1 MHLAPTER
9 QQRLRA
15 ELRTYFRSLMP
26 DGPPPADDP
35 ARQRAVLRR
44 IGADGL
50 LGLGWPVAYGGQGRG
65 ADEQF
70 VFFDEAYRAGAPVS
84 MVTLNTVGPTLMKY
98 GSEEQKDFFLP
109 RILSGDLVFAIG
121 YSEPSA
127 GTDLASLR
135 TRAVRAGARAG
146 ARTGAVQARALR
158 EGEGEGGGKGG
169 GKGDGERGG
178 GGDADGDGGDGC
190 RREGAGYYGG
200 EGAGDGDGDG
210 GGGYGREG
218 AGYRGD
224 GGEGAGYGGEGDWLI
239 DGQKIFTSNA
249 QNADWIWLACRTDPD
264 APKHQGISILLVP
277 TDAPG
282 FSWTPIETVGG
293 QTTTA
298 TYYDGTRVP
307 AGNLVGEKNGGWGL
321 ITNQLNHERVALA
334 AIGMQAEDFY
344 AAALEAARTPDPVT
358 GRRRIDEPWV
368 RFQLAEVH
376 ARLAASRLLNW
387 RLVGD
392 VGAGRLA
399 PGDASG
405 VKVAGTESAVAV
417 YRMCQH
423 IVGADALVRSGSPG
437 VFGDGELERMN
448 RAAQIN
454 TFGGGVSEVQR
465 EIVATM
471 RLGMKRGRR

>member
-15 ELRTYFRSLMP
+15 ELRTYFRDLMP

-35 ARQRAVLRR
+35 GAQRALLRR

-50 LGLGWPVAYGGQGRG
+50 LGIGWPVAYGGQGRG

-98 GSEEQKDFFLP
+98 GSESQKEYFLP
-109 RILSGDLVFAIG
+109 RILRGDLVFAIG

-135 TRAVRAGARAG
+135 TRAVR
-146 ARTGAVQARALR
+146 
-158 EGEGEGGGKGG
+158 EGES
-169 GKGDGERGG
+169 
-178 GGDADGDGGDGC
+178 
-190 RREGAGYYGG
+190 
-200 EGAGDGDGDG
+200 
-210 GGGYGREG
+210 
-218 AGYRGD
+218 
-224 GGEGAGYGGEGDWLI
+224 WLI

-249 QNADWIWLACRTDPD
+249 QQADWIWLACRTDPD
-264 APKHQGISILLVP
+264 ASKHRGISIVLVP

-293 QTTTA
+293 LTTTA
-298 TYYDGTRVP
+298 TYYDGIRVP
-307 AGNLVGEKNGGWGL
+307 SSNLVGEENGGWEL

-344 AAALEAARTPDPVT
+344 AAALQTASTPDPVT
-358 GRRRIDEPWV
+358 GRRRVDEPWV
-368 RFQLAEVH
+368 RFRLAEVH

-405 VKVAGTESAVAV
+405 VKVAGTESAVAS
-417 YRMCQH
+417 YRMCQEV
-423 IVGADALVRSGSPG
+423 VGAQALVRSGSPG

-471 RLGMKRGRR
+471 RLGMTRGRR

>member
-1 MHLAPTER
+1 VHLAPTER

-15 ELRTYFRSLMP
+15 ELRTYFRDLMP

-35 ARQRAVLRR
+35 GRQRALLRR

-98 GSEEQKDFFLP
+98 GSEEQKAFFLP

-135 TRAVRAGARAG
+135 TRAVREGG
-146 ARTGAVQARALR
+146 ELEGVEGGVR
-158 EGEGEGGGKGG
+158 EGVEGGVREGVEGG
-169 GKGDGERGG
+169 V
-178 GGDADGDGGDGC
+178 
-190 RREGAGYYGG
+190 REGAEGGVLEGAEGVVPEGRGAVG
-200 EGAGDGDGDG
+200 EGAEGKRGV
-210 GGGYGREG
+210 REG
-218 AGYRGD
+218 AYWR
-224 GGEGAGYGGEGDWLI
+224 I

-293 QTTTA
+293 LTTTA
-298 TYYDGTRVP
+298 TYYDGIRVP
-307 AGNLVGEKNGGWGL
+307 AANLVGEENGGWGL

-344 AAALEAARTPDPVT
+344 AAALQAARTPDPVT

-368 RFQLAEVH
+368 RFRLAEAH
-376 ARLAASRLLNW
+376 ARLTASRLLNW

-392 VGAGRLA
+392 VGDGRLA

-405 VKVAGTESAVAV
+405 VKVVGTESAVAV
-417 YRMCQH
+417 YRMCQE

>member
-9 QQRLRA
+9 QRRLRA
-15 ELRTYFRSLMP
+15 ELRAYFRELMP
-26 DGPPPADDP
+26 EGPSATGPDG
-35 ARQRAVLRR
+35 QRALLRR
-44 IGADGL
+44 IGADGW
-50 LGLGWPVAYGGQGRG
+50 LGLGWPEAYGGQGRG

-98 GSEEQKDFFLP
+98 GTEEQKDFFLP
-109 RILSGDLVFAIG
+109 RILRGEVVFAIG

-135 TRAVRAGARAG
+135 TRAVRVG
-146 ARTGAVQARALR
+146 R
-158 EGEGEGGGKGG
+158 EGEGEGEGEGEDLGTGSGAGAGG
-169 GKGDGERGG
+169 GCAGRDGAGADGE
-178 GGDADGDGGDGC
+178 
-190 RREGAGYYGG
+190 
-200 EGAGDGDGDG
+200 
-210 GGGYGREG
+210 
-218 AGYRGD
+218 
-224 GGEGAGYGGEGDWLI
+224 WLV
-239 DGQKIFTSNA
+239 DGQKVFTSNA
-249 QNADWIWLACRTDPD
+249 QHADWIWLACRTDPD
-264 APKHQGISILLVP
+264 APKHKGISILLVP

-293 QTTTA
+293 LTTTA
-298 TYYDGTRVP
+298 TYYDGIRVP
-307 AGNLVGEKNGGWGL
+307 ASRLVGEENGGWGL

-344 AAALEAARTPDPVT
+344 AAALAAARTPDPVT
-358 GRRRIDEPWV
+358 GRRRVDEPWV
-368 RFQLAEVH
+368 RSKLAEVH
-376 ARLAASRLLNW
+376 ARLAATRLLNW

-399 PGDASG
+399 AGDASG
-405 VKVAGTESAVAV
+405 VKVVGTESAVAV
-417 YRMCQH
+417 YRMCQE
-423 IVGADALVRSGSPG
+423 IVGSDALVRSGSPG
-437 VFGDGELERMN
+437 VFEDGELERMN

-471 RLGMKRGRR
+471 RLGMTRGRR

>member
-15 ELRTYFRSLMP
+15 ELRTYFRDLMP

-35 ARQRAVLRR
+35 GRQRALLRR

-98 GSEEQKDFFLP
+98 GSEEQKEFFLP

-135 TRAVRAGARAG
+135 TRAVRDGAETSGPGDA
-146 ARTGAVQARALR
+146 
-158 EGEGEGGGKGG
+158 EGGHW
-169 GKGDGERGG
+169 R
-178 GGDADGDGGDGC
+178 
-190 RREGAGYYGG
+190 
-200 EGAGDGDGDG
+200 
-210 GGGYGREG
+210 
-218 AGYRGD
+218 
-224 GGEGAGYGGEGDWLI
+224 I

-293 QTTTA
+293 LTTTA
-298 TYYDGTRVP
+298 TYYDGIRVP
-307 AGNLVGEKNGGWGL
+307 GGNLVGEENDGWGL
-321 ITNQLNHERVALA
+321 ITNQLNHERVSLA

-344 AAALEAARTPDPVT
+344 AAALEASRTPDPVN

-368 RFQLAEVH
+368 RFRLAEVH

-405 VKVAGTESAVAV
+405 VKVVGTESAVAV
-417 YRMCQH
+417 YRMCQE

>member
-15 ELRTYFRSLMP
+15 ELRTYFRDLMP

-35 ARQRAVLRR
+35 GGQRALLRR

-50 LGLGWPVAYGGQGRG
+50 LGIGWPVAYGGQGRG

-98 GSEEQKDFFLP
+98 GSESQKEYFLP
-109 RILSGDLVFAIG
+109 RILRGDLVFAIG

-135 TRAVRAGARAG
+135 TRAVR
-146 ARTGAVQARALR
+146 
-158 EGEGEGGGKGG
+158 EGES
-169 GKGDGERGG
+169 
-178 GGDADGDGGDGC
+178 
-190 RREGAGYYGG
+190 
-200 EGAGDGDGDG
+200 
-210 GGGYGREG
+210 
-218 AGYRGD
+218 
-224 GGEGAGYGGEGDWLI
+224 WLI

-249 QNADWIWLACRTDPD
+249 QQADWIWLACRTDPG
-264 APKHQGISILLVP
+264 ASKHRGISIVLVP

-293 QTTTA
+293 LTTTA
-298 TYYDGTRVP
+298 TYYDGIRVP
-307 AGNLVGEKNGGWGL
+307 SSNLVGEENGGWEL

-344 AAALEAARTPDPVT
+344 AAALRAASTPDPVT
-358 GRRRIDEPWV
+358 GRRRVDEPWV
-368 RFQLAEVH
+368 RFRLAEVH

-405 VKVAGTESAVAV
+405 VKVAGTESAVAS
-417 YRMCQH
+417 YRMCQEV
-423 IVGADALVRSGSPG
+423 VGAQALVRSGSPG

-471 RLGMKRGRR
+471 RLGMTRGRR

>member
-9 QQRLRA
+9 QRRLRA
-15 ELRTYFRSLMP
+15 ELRTYFAELMP
-26 DGPPPADDP
+26 DGPPGADDP
-35 ARQRAVLRR
+35 QGQRALLRR
-44 IGADGL
+44 IGADGW
-50 LGLGWPVAYGGQGRG
+50 LGLGWPVEYGGQGRG

-98 GSEEQKDFFLP
+98 GSEEQKAALLP
-109 RILSGDLVFAIG
+109 GILRGDIVFAIG

-135 TRAVRAGARAG
+135 TRAVR
-146 ARTGAVQARALR
+146 
-158 EGEGEGGGKGG
+158 
-169 GKGDGERGG
+169 DERG
-178 GGDADGDGGDGC
+178 
-190 RREGAGYYGG
+190 
-200 EGAGDGDGDG
+200 
-210 GGGYGREG
+210 
-218 AGYRGD
+218 
-224 GGEGAGYGGEGDWLI
+224 WQI

-249 QNADWIWLACRTDPD
+249 HNADWIWLACRTDSE
-264 APKHQGISILLVP
+264 APKHRGISIILVP

-293 QTTTA
+293 QRTTA
-298 TYYDGTRVP
+298 TYYDGVQVP
-307 AGNLVGEKNGGWGL
+307 AGHLVGAENEGWSL

-334 AIGMQAEDFY
+334 AIGMQAEEFY
-344 AAALEAARTPDPVT
+344 AAVLTAARTPDRVT

-368 RFQLAEVH
+368 RSQLAEAH
-376 ARLAASRLLNW
+376 ARLAATRLLSW

-405 VKVAGTESAVAV
+405 VKVVGTESTVAV
-417 YRMCQH
+417 YRICQH
-423 IVGADALVRSGSPG
+423 IAGTDGPTGLAGMVRSGSPG
-437 VFGDGELERMN
+437 AFGDGELERLN

-471 RLGMKRGRR
+471 RLGMTRGRR

>member
-9 QQRLRA
+9 QLRLRA
-15 ELRTYFRSLMP
+15 ELRAYFRALMP
-26 DGPPPADDP
+26 DGPPPPADT
-35 ARQRAVLRR
+35 AAQRALLRR
-44 IGADGL
+44 IGADGM
-50 LGLGWPVAYGGQGRG
+50 LGIGWPEEYGGQGRG
-65 ADEQF
+65 PDEQF

-98 GSEEQKDFFLP
+98 GTDEQKDRFLP
-109 RILSGDLVFAIG
+109 GILRGETVFAIG
-121 YSEPSA
+121 YSEPEA

-135 TRAVRAGARAG
+135 TKAVR
-146 ARTGAVQARALR
+146 
-158 EGEGEGGGKGG
+158 
-169 GKGDGERGG
+169 
-178 GGDADGDGGDGC
+178 DGD
-190 RREGAGYYGG
+190 
-200 EGAGDGDGDG
+200 
-210 GGGYGREG
+210 
-218 AGYRGD
+218 
-224 GGEGAGYGGEGDWLI
+224 DWVV

-249 QNADWIWLACRTDPD
+249 HNADWIWLACRTDPD
-264 APKHQGISILLVP
+264 PATSRHRGISIVLVP

-293 QTTTA
+293 LMTTA
-298 TYYDGTRVP
+298 TYYDSVRVP
-307 AGNLVGEKNGGWGL
+307 AGHLVGPENGGWGL

-344 AAALEAARTPDPVT
+344 EAALAAARAPDPAT

-368 RFQLAEVH
+368 RIRAAEAH
-376 ARLAASRLLNW
+376 ARLAATRLLNW

-405 VKVAGTESAVAV
+405 VKFAGTESAVEV
-417 YRMCQH
+417 YRICQE
-423 IVGADALVRSGSPG
+423 IAGPEALVRAPG
-437 VFGDGELERMN
+437 TLDGGALERMN

-465 EIVATM
+465 ELVATM
-471 RLGMKRGRR
+471 RLGMKGRGRR

>member
-9 QQRLRA
+9 QQQLRA
-15 ELRTYFRSLMP
+15 ELRAYFRDLMP
-26 DGPPPADDP
+26 AGPPEGGDLEG
-35 ARQRAVLRR
+35 QRRLLRR
-44 IGADGL
+44 IGADGM
-50 LGLGWPVAYGGQGRG
+50 LGLGWPVEYGGQGRG
-65 ADEQF
+65 PDEQF

-98 GSEEQKDFFLP
+98 GTEEQKAAFLP

-135 TRAVRAGARAG
+135 TRAVREGVGSGRSVGSERFAGSDGSAG
-146 ARTGAVQARALR
+146 SDDTWV
-158 EGEGEGGGKGG
+158 
-169 GKGDGERGG
+169 
-178 GGDADGDGGDGC
+178 
-190 RREGAGYYGG
+190 
-200 EGAGDGDGDG
+200 
-210 GGGYGREG
+210 
-218 AGYRGD
+218 
-224 GGEGAGYGGEGDWLI
+224 I

-249 QNADWIWLACRTDPD
+249 QNADWIWLACRTDPE
-264 APKHQGISILLVP
+264 APKHQGISIILVP

-293 QTTTA
+293 LTTTA
-298 TYYDGTRVP
+298 TYYDGIRVP
-307 AGNLVGEKNGGWGL
+307 ATNLVGEENGGWGL

-344 AAALEAARTPDPVT
+344 AAALAFARTPDPVT
-358 GRRRIDEPWV
+358 GERRIDAPWV
-368 RFQLAEVH
+368 RSRLAEAQ
-376 ARLAASRLLNW
+376 ARLSATRLLNW

-392 VGAGRLA
+392 VGAGALA

-405 VKVAGTESAVAV
+405 VKFVGTESAVEV
-417 YRMCQH
+417 YRICQE
-423 IVGADALVRSGSPG
+423 VTGEAGLVRAGSSGSLTLG
-437 VFGDGELERMN
+437 TAGEGELERMN

-471 RLGMKRGRR
+471 RLGMRRGRR

>member
-9 QQRLRA
+9 QQELRA
-15 ELRTYFRSLMP
+15 ELRAYFGDVMP
-26 DGPPPADDP
+26 KGGGHAPAIQDP
-35 ARQRAVLRR
+35 DAQRRLLRR
-44 IGADGL
+44 IGADGM
-50 LGLGWPVAYGGQGRG
+50 LGLGWPVECGGKGRG

-98 GSEEQKDFFLP
+98 GTEAQKAYFLP
-109 RILSGDLVFAIG
+109 RILAGELVFAIG
-121 YSEPSA
+121 YSEPEA
-127 GTDLASLR
+127 GTDLAALR
-135 TRAVRAGARAG
+135 TRAVR
-146 ARTGAVQARALR
+146 
-158 EGEGEGGGKGG
+158 
-169 GKGDGERGG
+169 
-178 GGDADGDGGDGC
+178 DGDSW
-190 RREGAGYYGG
+190 A
-200 EGAGDGDGDG
+200 
-210 GGGYGREG
+210 
-218 AGYRGD
+218 
-224 GGEGAGYGGEGDWLI
+224 I

-264 APKHQGISILLVP
+264 VPKHKGISIVLVP

-293 QTTTA
+293 LTTTA
-298 TYYDGTRVP
+298 TYYDGVRVP
-307 AGNLVGEKNGGWGL
+307 ATSLVGEENGGWGL

-344 AAALEAARTPDPVT
+344 DAALAFARTADPVT
-358 GRRRIDEPWV
+358 GRRPADEPWV
-368 RFQLAEVH
+368 RSRLAETH
-376 ARLAASRLLNW
+376 ARLAATRLLNW

-392 VGAGRLA
+392 VGAGALA

-405 VKVAGTESAVAV
+405 VKFAGTESAVEV
-417 YRMCQH
+417 YRMCQE
-423 IVGADALVRSGSPG
+423 ITGDTGMIRGGSPG
-437 VFGDGELERMN
+437 TFGDGELERMN

-471 RLGMKRGRR
+471 RLGMKRGKR